1 MLFKGLN
8 ISKSPSYYK
17 ILTEG
22 SFSSGAITKVL
33 TAFIRLLQKRTGKK
47 YFGSPDIYEYIQT
60 PNGKF
65 YTFTYDFGQGQSI
78 RFKISTGNSATIHS
92 IDFFMKPYAQYP
104 SFTMDTQNINLIQL
118 LDIVS
123 LTINKSMTSSES
135 IIFESKKHYKKV
147 YESNKS
153 YIQQLADGLS
163 ASASGLKKYLLS
175 QDSPELQNVLSNINR
190 DEQFKDLMITYNSWA
205 NKNKQTL
212 YKSYIILKSQI
223 YKAQIQT
230 GLRKGATVEVKV
242 AKKGKEVSL
251 PTKSDI
257 EIENYA
263 AKFKATPDE
272 IFQEMYE
279 YTEDVALGKSFSLI
293 IAGDPGVGKTYGVE
307 EVLQKNGYSVEE
319 VDPQIQ
325 WVEEEKEEGE
335 DETYEEAYIR
345 LKEKL
350 VPLMP
355 TIEPNKFVLVKG
367 KVTAAALYAMLW
379 LYNGALIV
387 FDDTDTALKA
397 DPLLIKAATDDKKV
411 RKISATTK
419 DSMNMKPDPKGT
431 KSIIP
436 PSFLY
441 TGRVIFIT
449 NLYLEQIDSAI
460 ITRARVIEI
469 NLTFEEM
476 MDRAKKLTP
485 KIITE
490 VPGANMK
497 LANEVL
503 DFLISEREAF
513 GKLDLRTYKQ
523 SIETRVKG
531 SPDWKKRVGRA
542 IMNKQRAGKSI

>member
-1 MLFKGLN
+1 MLFKRLN

-78 RFKISTGNSATIHS
+78 RFKVSTGNSATIHS

-123 LTINKSMTSSES
+123 LTINKSMTSSET
-135 IIFESKKHYKKV
+135 ILLESYRKLK
-147 YESNKS
+147 EGKS
-153 YIQQLADGLS
+153 YIEVLADNLS
-163 ASASGLKKYLLS
+163 AKASRFKKYLLS
-175 QDSPELQNVLSNINR
+175 GQDRDFLNGFIPSAKGKDFQEVLV
-190 DEQFKDLMITYNSWA
+190 LYNKWA
-205 NKNKQTL
+205 AKNKEKPINNFIL
-212 YKSYIILKSQI
+212 LRSYVFEAMVAGGLKQ
-223 YKAQIQT
+223 
-230 GLRKGATVEVKV
+230 GATVEVKV

-251 PTKSDI
+251 PTKSDV

-293 IAGDPGVGKTYGVE
+293 VAGDPGVGKTYGVE

-411 RKISATTK
+411 RKISATTR

-503 DFLISEREAF
+503 DFLISERDAF